1 MRLLLPLLVLS
12 AALAADTDKSAPLR
26 YLRPGKDRLVLE
38 SEVTRT
44 TSADGS
50 SYVSVTD
57 RGSEKMTLRIKHDP
71 AGKLVSAEV
80 LHETAKEK
88 QSAVLTIDKGRAQL
102 RRGDKTEEIALAD
115 NVIVTT
121 APDWT
126 DIFDLVR
133 RYDAA
138 KGGKQEFAGLWIH
151 PSRPTQHL
159 PFTVEKAGED
169 TVRHR
174 DRPLALDRYR
184 VRLRSGDYLVW
195 ADATRR
201 VVRLIPAGR
210 PAAFVVL
217 EGYEESTR
225 DLGAKP

>member
-1 MRLLLPLLVLS
+1 MRLFIPLLVLA
-12 AALAADTDKSAPLR
+12 AALTADADKPAPLR

-38 SEVTRT
+38 SEVSRIAT
-44 TSADGS
+44 ADGS
-50 SYVSVTD
+50 NYVSLTD
-57 RGSEKMTLRIKHDP
+57 RGSEKMTLRVKHDR
-71 AGKLVSAEV
+71 AGKVVSAEV
-80 LHETAKEK
+80 IHEIAKEK
-88 QSAVLTIDKGRAQL
+88 QSAVLTVEKDRAQL
-102 RRGDKTEEIALAD
+102 RRGDKTEEIAKAD

-126 DIFDLVR
+126 DIFELVR

-151 PSRPTQHL
+151 PTRPTQHL

-169 TVRHR
+169 SVRHR

-184 VRLRSGDYLVW
+184 IRLRSGDYLVW
-195 ADATRR
+195 ADAARR

-217 EGYEESTR
+217 DGYEEATR
-225 DLGAKP
+225 DLGGKP